1 MQQTVMHQTAAP
13 LASRKAFAGQS
24 LNCQAPLRALPAR
37 QLPVAPTALFTRQK
51 NKQGKKQPGYDS
63 NALEVDP
70 LQPAFTRRRELFAG
84 RLAMFG
90 FSASIVGE
98 ILTGKGFLGQL
109 ALETGLP
116 QSAVELGLVALIAY
130 NFIQGL
136 RPGSPTF
143 SEENQRDIRKR
154 PAGGVQDPNIN
165 LVSNPKKFLGITE
178 FGFTKNNEIF
188 VGRVAQLGVLASV
201 IGEKVTGQGPLT
213 QFGIETGIP
222 LGQASIGLVAFIL
235 FLLVAAVFEGN
246 YGFNNTD
253 DKSEY

>member
-1 MQQTVMHQTAAP
+1 MQTTTMQHSVMQTSVST
-13 LASRKAFAGQS
+13 RKAFSGQA
-24 LNCQAPLRALPAR
+24 LNQVLRA
-37 QLPVAPTALFTRQK
+37 PVQRSVRLTPRALFTRNK
-51 NKQGKKQPGYDS
+51 DKKGNKQAGYDK
-63 NALEVDP
+63 NAVEVDP

-98 ILTGKGFLGQL
+98 ILSGKGTLAQL
-109 ALETGLP
+109 SAETGLP
-116 QSAVELGLVALIAY
+116 QGAVELGLVALIAY

-154 PAGGVQDPNIN
+154 QKGAVQDPNIN
-165 LVSNPKKFLGITE
+165 IVSDPKGFLGITE
-178 FGFTKNNEIF
+178 FGFTKNNEVF
-188 VGRVAQLGVLASV
+188 VGRVAQLGFLASC
-201 IGEKVTGQGPLT
+201 IGEKVTGKGPLT
-213 QFGIETGIP
+213 QFGLETGIP
-222 LGQASIGLVAFIL
+222 VGQASIGLVAFIL

-246 YGFNNTD
+246 YGPNNLD